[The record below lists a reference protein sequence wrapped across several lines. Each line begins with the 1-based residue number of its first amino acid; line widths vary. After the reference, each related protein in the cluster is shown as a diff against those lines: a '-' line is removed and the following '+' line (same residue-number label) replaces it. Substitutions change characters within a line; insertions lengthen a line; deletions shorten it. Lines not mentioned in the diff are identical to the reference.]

1 MKRGYIYRA
10 TVAASWFR
18 STRLLVRR
26 VWRGP
31 GVEELPDD
39 GGVAGDGGV
48 VQRRHPE
55 LVGAVRVRVQVDQ
68 NLRERTTDVKMCTS
82 TTGA

>member
-1 MKRGYIYRA
+1 MKRGFIYRA
-10 TVAASWFR
+10 TVAANWFR

-55 LVGAVRVRVQVDQ
+55 LVGAVRVRVEVYQ
-68 NLRERTTDVKMCTS
+68 NLREITSNISFSDEANRT
-82 TTGA
+82 